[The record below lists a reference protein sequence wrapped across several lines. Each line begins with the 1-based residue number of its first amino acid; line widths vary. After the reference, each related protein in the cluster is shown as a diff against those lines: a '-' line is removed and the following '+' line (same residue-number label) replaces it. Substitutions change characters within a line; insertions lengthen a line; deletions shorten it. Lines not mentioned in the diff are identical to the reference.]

1 MIVMTFEGLK
11 DKELKKKKKKEKREK
26 RRRVITSNHQKWDGW
41 ECKTNK

>member
-11 DKELKKKKKKEKREK
+11 VKELKKKKEKREK